1 MEILKFDGSETPSSR
16 KRSGRGAILV
26 TFVALVFGAGTAL
39 ASGTLAINSGNGIE
53 LAQGVSQTVQ
63 CDSDGVNISLN
74 SSLASDA
81 STFYLGGI
89 SVTNIDDSC
98 VGKYLRLKVYNNSG
112 TAQEFC
118 TVGDTGCTSLPTSP
132 TSTYVQE
139 SVTATSGS
147 IDNRS
152 LSFNFRNT
160 LIISDSSTVK
170 NVTIE
175 TIN

>member
-39 ASGTLAINSGNGIE
+39 ASGTLSINSGQGIE

-74 SSLASDA
+74 SSLALDA
-81 STFYLGGI
+81 TNFYLAGI
-89 SVTNIDDSC
+89 SVTNIHNDC
-98 VGKYLRLKVYNNSG
+98 ITKNLRLKVYNSSG
-112 TAQEFC
+112 VAQTFC
-118 TVGDTGCTSLPTSP
+118 VGGDTGCTTDV
-132 TSTYVQE
+132 TGTYVQGTVA
-139 SVTATSGS
+139 SSGTP
-147 IDNRS
+147 NANT
-152 LSFNFRNT
+152 LSFNFTNT
-160 LIISDSSTVK
+160 LLITDANTVK

-175 TIN
+175 TIS